1 MTAVTKKYHTDLQAY
16 KLDQRGLARVFGEL
30 EAVLM
35 DAVWSMGEATV
46 AEVCQRLGEDAHYK
60 TVTTVLN
67 RLVAKGA
74 LRRQRGARA
83 FVYRASESR
92 DSFEARISREVVES
106 LVRDYGDLAVAQ
118 FVDALDAVDPALMAK
133 LEALVR
139 ERGQI
144 PSGGPDAEAA
154 RT

>member
-1 MTAVTKKYHTDLQAY
+1 MTVSTNKHHTDLQAY

-35 DAVWSMGEATV
+35 DAVWCLGEATV
-46 AEVCQRLGEDAHYK
+46 AEVCQRLGEEAHYK

-67 RLVAKGA
+67 RLVTKGA
-74 LRRQRGARA
+74 LRRQRGVRA

-92 DSFEARISREVVES
+92 ESFEARISREVVES

-139 ERGQI
+139 ARGQE
-144 PSGGPDAEAA
+144 PLGLPDPEASGA
-154 RT
+154 